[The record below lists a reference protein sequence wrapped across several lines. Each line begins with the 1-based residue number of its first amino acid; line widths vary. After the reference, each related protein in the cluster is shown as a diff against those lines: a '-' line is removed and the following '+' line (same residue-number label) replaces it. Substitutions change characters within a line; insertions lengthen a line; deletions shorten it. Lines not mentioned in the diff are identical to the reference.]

1 MMSIK
6 KFLGMRTQ
14 QELLTSHDIVHPK
27 RVVNR
32 NQWTI
37 EALREHLQW
46 AVDVELYTIPYYMS
60 AMYSVIDQAS
70 EARRLVRSVVNQEM
84 LHMQCAANIANAYGV
99 DLHITAPHYGKEVP
113 HLDFTENPNQ
123 PTKVFSPYS
132 TQIGPMDVERIN
144 TMCIIECPGELS
156 PATLNP
162 SNDEYSS
169 IGEIYNAIREGAA
182 VLSECIIANNNQV
195 AHFQSTYPE
204 VSSLTVSKD
213 CCEGLN
219 QVNGLIDLIVDQGEG
234 AAWPEESINRE
245 VPIEQ
250 RFEDYQQEQL
260 PSEYQNHVDDI
271 QPYWD
276 HFQKFTY
283 LRKQTLPE
291 TFPLNFGSPRGLQ
304 NQQILISHFGHFL
317 QLMNIVFNPI
327 YQQQLAE
334 KNGISVEQVQH
345 DAGAEFGTT
354 MYKVGAAIA
363 ACWEN
368 GVVPV
373 FSTSQSQTEQ
383 SS

>member
-1 MMSIK
+1 MSIK

>member
-6 KFLGMRTQ
+6 QFLGMRTQ

-27 RVVNR
+27 RILNK
-32 NQWTI
+32 NLWTI

-162 SNDEYSS
+162 NSDEYSS

-213 CCEGLN
+213 CCEGFK

-234 AAWPEESINRE
+234 AAWPDEKINRD

-260 PSEYQNHVDDI
+260 SPEYQNHVDDI

-283 LRKQTLPE
+283 LRKQTLPA

-304 NQQILISHFGHFL
+304 NQQILVSHFGHFL

-327 YQQQLAE
+327 YQQQLAKE
-334 KNGISVEQVQH
+334 NGISVEQVQH
-345 DAGAEFGTT
+345 EAGAEFGTT

-383 SS
+383 